1 MFKIP
6 ETACFQQAGWNGHGK
21 LAVFFS
27 PSQWP
32 ENLSHLWSS
41 PETTC
46 FQQAGWNGHGK
57 LAVFFSH
64 SEWPENLSHLW
75 SSPKK
80 CLNFAPMHC
89 NVGGKED
96 SHCTNQPLI
105 ICSVHKISS
114 KQKEDIFLATAMA
127 MAVSATPVGVC
138 LHKWEQSFFKLLLI
152 VFYPDLCI
160 KNERWYFNSN
170 VMQMLI
176 VEMNDKAIV

>member
-1 MFKIP
+1 MI
-6 ETACFQQAGWNGHGK
+6 T
-21 LAVFFS
+21 LTSFFF
-27 PSQWP
+27 
-32 ENLSHLWSS
+32 WSS
-41 PETTC
+41 LSLSLLSSPHYNYVQDPWDNLLPTGGMERTWE
-46 FQQAGWNGHGK
+46 AGC
-57 LAVFFSH
+57 LFSH
-64 SEWPENLSHLW
+64 SQWPENLSHLW

-80 CLNFAPMHC
+80 CLNFASMHC

-96 SHCTNQPLI
+96 PRCTNQPMI

-114 KQKEDIFLATAMA
+114 EQKEDIFLSTAMA

>member
-1 MFKIP
+1 M
-6 ETACFQQAGWNGHGK
+6 ERTWEAGC
-21 LAVFFS
+21 LFS
-27 PSQWP
+27 HSQWP

-80 CLNFAPMHC
+80 CLNFASMHC

-96 SHCTNQPLI
+96 PRCTNQPMI

-114 KQKEDIFLATAMA
+114 EQKEDIFLSTAMA

-160 KNERWYFNSN
+160 KNERWYAD

-176 VEMNDKAIV
+176 VEGLPHDKAIV

>member
-6 ETACFQQAGWNGHGK
+6 ETA
-21 LAVFFS
+21 
-27 PSQWP
+27 
-32 ENLSHLWSS
+32 
-41 PETTC
+41 C

-80 CLNFAPMHC
+80 CLNFASMHC

-96 SHCTNQPLI
+96 PRCTNQPMI

-114 KQKEDIFLATAMA
+114 EQKEDIFLSTAMA

-176 VEMNDKAIV
+176 VEGLPHDTCTCTYLMWDTNVLVTSRKENNYCHHENLNCVCLLFCE